1 MGTNGGDGRHHPR
14 VTSQERR
21 AILQARDGVEAA
33 GSITRRPTP
42 RSYQLVV
49 PPDPVIRITPPPG
62 GLSVIPVRGRAVRGH
77 PTRSSGLDSTRPTNT
92 VWCRVCTDRDH
103 LPAPH
108 RGVPL
113 PDSTTARR

>member
-14 VTSQERR
+14 ATSQERR
-21 AILQARDGVEAA
+21 AILHASDGIEAA

-49 PPDPVIRITPPPG
+49 PPDPVSRITPPPG

-77 PTRSSGLDSTRPTNT
+77 PTRSSGLDTTRPTNT
-92 VWCRVCTDRDH
+92 VRCRVCTDRDH

-113 PDSTTARR
+113 RDLTTARR

>member
-1 MGTNGGDGRHHPR
+1 MGTNGGYGRHQPQ
-14 VTSQERR
+14 VAPQERYT
-21 AILQARDGVEAA
+21 ILHASDGVEAA
-33 GSITRRPTP
+33 ASPARRPTP

-62 GLSVIPVRGRAVRGH
+62 GLSVHLVRGRAVRGH
-77 PTRSSGLDSTRPTNT
+77 PTRSSGLDTTRPTNT
-92 VWCRVCTDRDH
+92 VRCRVCTDRDH

-113 PDSTTARR
+113 PDVTLARR